1 MDLNSKANEIAKS
14 HRADME
20 GFGYTPSVLELA
32 QHVWHSITPDER
44 AEVMEVSA
52 RGRTIHQT
60 YKNCLDQ
67 VARMLD

>member
-32 QHVWHSITPDER
+32 QHVWHSLTPDER
-44 AEVMEVSA
+44 AEIMGDVS
-52 RGRTIHQT
+52 GRTTRQV
-60 YKNCLDQ
+60 YRNCLDQ